1 MSVVQSGALLVT
13 QAAGTQTFTWTQAA
27 SIVTTGT
34 SGTIVLAVTIPN
46 MIYLVD
52 NTAASGAALMKASA
66 GDAGISIANG
76 KSAWVKVN
84 AAGTTMIRV
93 TTDT

>member
-1 MSVVQSGALLVT
+1 MVQSRALLVA

-34 SGTIVLAVTIPN
+34 TGTIVLAVTIPN

-66 GDAGISIANG
+66 GDARIWIANG
-76 KSAWVKVN
+76 KSTWVKVN
-84 AAGTTMIRV
+84 APDTRIRV